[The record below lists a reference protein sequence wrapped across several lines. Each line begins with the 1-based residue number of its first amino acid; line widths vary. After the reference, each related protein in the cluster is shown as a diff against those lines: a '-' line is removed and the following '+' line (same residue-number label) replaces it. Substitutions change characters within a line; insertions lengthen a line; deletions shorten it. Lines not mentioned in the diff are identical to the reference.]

1 MEKYPIPMKCIGDF
15 YTPGVLTIQSCRK
28 PPVLP
33 DELLDEFSQ
42 RYKVRS
48 LDDNR

>member
-1 MEKYPIPMKCIGDF
+1 MEKYPIPTKCIGDF
-15 YTPGVLTIQSCRK
+15 YTPDVLTISRK